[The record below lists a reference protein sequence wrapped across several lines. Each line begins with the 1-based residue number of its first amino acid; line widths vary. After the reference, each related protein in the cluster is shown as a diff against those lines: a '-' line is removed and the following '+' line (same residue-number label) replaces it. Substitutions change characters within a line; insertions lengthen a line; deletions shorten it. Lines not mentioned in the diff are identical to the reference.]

1 MSEAIIA
8 KKARLVTEVAE
19 QFKNASSVVVVDYL
33 GITVEEATN
42 LRAELRKAGVQFAV
56 VKNSILSRAAKEAG
70 LEGMDDIFK
79 GPSAVAFSNEDVV
92 APAKILADFAKK
104 VEALEIKAG
113 VVEGKVSSKEEIE
126 ALAKLPSREGLL
138 SMLLSVLQAPVRNT
152 ALAIKAVADQKDGA
166 AA

>member
-8 KKARLVTEVAE
+8 KKAQQVSEVAE
-19 QFKNASSVVVVDYL
+19 QFKNATSVVVVDYL
-33 GITVEEATN
+33 GITVEQATN
-42 LRAELRKAGVQFAV
+42 LRTELRNAGVQFAV
-56 VKNSILSRAAKEAG
+56 VKNGILSRAAKEAG

-79 GPSAVAFSNEDVV
+79 GPSAVAFSNDDVI

-113 VVEGKVSSKEEIE
+113 VIEGKVSSKEEIE
-126 ALAKLPSREGLL
+126 ALAKLPNREGLL

-152 ALAIKAVADQKDGA
+152 ALAFKAVADQKDVA